1 MQELTTDNL
10 NEIINNNKKVIVQYG
25 AAWCGACRIIKPKFQ
40 ALEEDNQGVTFI
52 YVDAEKLPNSRQ
64 LASVNNLPT
73 FAGFVDGILVKQA
86 AGTKIESIQGIL
98 NEIASH

>member
-40 ALEEDNQGVTFI
+40 ALEEDNQAFHFSKLI
-52 YVDAEKLPNSRQ
+52 YRIKLSPNRIK
-64 LASVNNLPT
+64 V
-73 FAGFVDGILVKQA
+73 FK
-86 AGTKIESIQGIL
+86 
-98 NEIASH
+98 